1 MEAIQRGN
9 HDRAKVRQM
18 KEDAIAEHAQETGM
32 SEEDVSLYFVLC
44 CCCLPLFCRCTKLL
58 FTPHDSHI
66 NYVFFSLHLFPFFSI
81 HGFILPIGCTSY

>member
-32 SEEDVSLYFVLC
+32 SEEDVSLYFVVVVVV
-44 CCCLPLFCRCTKLL
+44 CLYFAVAPNYCSHLMTPILIMFSFLYFC
-58 FTPHDSHI
+58 FHS
-66 NYVFFSLHLFPFFSI
+66 FPFMV
-81 HGFILPIGCTSY
+81 LYYQ

>member
-32 SEEDVSLYFVLC
+32 SEEDVSLYFVVVVVVVV
-44 CCCLPLFCRCTKLL
+44 CLYFAVAPNYCSHLM
-58 FTPHDSHI
+58 TPI
-66 NYVFFSLHLFPFFSI
+66 LIMFSFLYSCFHSFPFMV
-81 HGFILPIGCTSY
+81 LYYQ